1 MTVLIDAPL
10 WPAHGTLWS
19 HLVSDLSLD
28 ELHDF
33 AARAGIAR
41 RAFDLDHYDVP
52 EGRFAELVGLGAV
65 PTDRR
70 ELLRRLSAAGL
81 RVAGHSRSAA
91 KRSALQA
98 RWDASLPGTEEVG
111 SDLLDRWYEPH
122 RSYHGPAHL
131 THVLDS
137 LVVLDPGGTAPRAV
151 ALALW
156 FHDAVHD
163 GRAGD
168 DEAASAAL
176 AGEMLGALGASSSAA
191 STEEAQGPEVA
202 KVATSVERT
211 AARVERTEVA
221 EVQRLVLLTTRHDP
235 APGDH
240 AGALVCDAD
249 LAILG
254 SAPDRYTRY
263 TEQVRREYAHVPDEL
278 FAPVRAEIL
287 EGLLDAGPFFRTPVG
302 AERWEAAARRNVSD
316 EILRL
321 RAGTTTGR

>member
-52 EGRFAELVGLGAV
+52 EARFAELVALGAV

-70 ELLRRLSAAGL
+70 ELVRRLAAAGL
-81 RVAGHSRSAA
+81 RVAGHARGAA
-91 KRSALQA
+91 RRAALQA
-98 RWDASLPGTEEVG
+98 RWDALLPGTPTVG
-111 SDLLDRWYEPH
+111 SALLDRWYEPH
-122 RSYHGPAHL
+122 RAYHGPAHL

-137 LVVLDPGGTAPRAV
+137 LVVLDPDRTAPRAV

-163 GRAGD
+163 GTAVA

-176 AGEMLGALGASSSAA
+176 AGEMLGSLGAK
-191 STEEAQGPEVA
+191 STAVGSTEAQGIEAA
-202 KVATSVERT
+202 KVT
-211 AARVERTEVA
+211 AWVERTEIA
-221 EVQRLVLLTTRHDP
+221 EVQRLVLLTTHHDP
-235 APGDH
+235 AADDH

-249 LAILG
+249 LAILA

-263 TEQVRREYAHVPDEL
+263 TEQVRREYAHVPDEV
-278 FAPVRAEIL
+278 FAPARAEVL
-287 EGLLDAGPFFRTPVG
+287 ARLLDAGPFFRTAVG
-302 AERWEAAARRNVSD
+302 SERWEAAARRNVSD
-316 EILRL
+316 EIVRL
-321 RAGTTTGR
+321 RSHGASR

>member
-52 EGRFAELVGLGAV
+52 EARFAELVALGAV

-70 ELLRRLSAAGL
+70 ELVRRLAAAGL
-81 RVAGHSRSAA
+81 RVAGHARGAA
-91 KRSALQA
+91 KRAALQA
-98 RWDASLPGTEEVG
+98 RWDALLPGTPTVG
-111 SDLLDRWYEPH
+111 AELLDRWYEPH
-122 RSYHGPAHL
+122 RTYHGPAHL

-137 LVVLDPGGTAPRAV
+137 LVVLDPDQTAPRAV

-163 GRAGD
+163 GAAGA

-176 AGEMLGALGASSSAA
+176 VGEMLGALGAR
-191 STEEAQGPEVA
+191 STAVGTAEAQGTQGVKGA
-202 KVATSVERT
+202 AWVES
-211 AARVERTEVA
+211 TEVA
-221 EVQRLVLLTTRHDP
+221 EVQRLVLLTTLHDP
-235 APGDH
+235 APDDY

-249 LAILG
+249 LAILA

-263 TEQVRREYAHVPDEL
+263 TEQVRREYTHVPDEV
-278 FAPVRAEIL
+278 FAPARAEIL
-287 EGLLDAGPFFRTPVG
+287 ERLLDAGPFFRTAVG
-302 AERWEAAARRNVSD
+302 SERWEAAARRNVSD
-316 EILRL
+316 EIVRL
-321 RAGTTTGR
+321 RSHGASR

>member
-52 EGRFAELVGLGAV
+52 EARFAELVALGAV

-70 ELLRRLSAAGL
+70 ELVRRLTTAGL
-81 RVAGHSRSAA
+81 RVAGHARGAA
-91 KRSALQA
+91 KRAALQA
-98 RWDASLPGTEEVG
+98 RWDALLPGTPTVG
-111 SDLLDRWYEPH
+111 SELLDRWYEAH
-122 RSYHGPAHL
+122 RTYHGPAHL

-137 LVVLDPGGTAPRAV
+137 LVVLDPDRTAPRAV

-176 AGEMLGALGASSSAA
+176 AGETLGALDATSSAVG
-191 STEEAQGPEVA
+191 TEEAQSPEVA
-202 KVATSVERT
+202 TQVERT
-211 AARVERTEVA
+211 ATRVERTEVA
-221 EVQRLVLLTTRHDP
+221 EVQRLVLLTTHHDP

-278 FAPVRAEIL
+278 FAPARAEVL
-287 EGLLDAGPFFRTPVG
+287 ERLLDAGPFFRTPVG

-321 RAGTTTGR
+321 RGHGTGR

>member
-52 EGRFAELVGLGAV
+52 EARFAELVTLGAV

-70 ELLRRLSAAGL
+70 ELVRRLTAAGL
-81 RVAGHSRSAA
+81 RVAGHARGAA
-91 KRSALQA
+91 KRAALQA
-98 RWDASLPGTEEVG
+98 RWDALLPGTPTVG
-111 SDLLDRWYEPH
+111 ADLIDRWYEPH
-122 RSYHGPAHL
+122 RTYHGPAHL

-137 LVVLDPGGTAPRAV
+137 LVVIDPDRTAPRAV

-163 GRAGD
+163 GTAGA
-168 DEAASAAL
+168 DESASAAL
-176 AGEMLGALGASSSAA
+176 AGEMLGALGARSTAVG
-191 STEEAQGPEVA
+191 TEEAHGAQVA
-202 KVATSVERT
+202 KV
-211 AARVERTEVA
+211 AARVERTEIA
-221 EVQRLVLLTTRHDP
+221 EVQRLVLLTTHHDP
-235 APGDH
+235 ALDDH

-263 TEQVRREYAHVPDEL
+263 TEQVRREYAHVPDEV
-278 FAPVRAEIL
+278 FAPARAEIL
-287 EGLLDAGPFFRTPVG
+287 ERLLDAGPFFRTAVG
-302 AERWEAAARRNVSD
+302 SERWEAAARRNVSD
-316 EILRL
+316 EIVRL
-321 RAGTTTGR
+321 RGHGASR

>member
-1 MTVLIDAPL
+1 MTVLIDTPL

-52 EGRFAELVGLGAV
+52 ERRFAELVELGAV
-65 PTDRR
+65 HTERR
-70 ELLRRLSAAGL
+70 EIVRRLAASGL
-81 RVAGHSRSAA
+81 RVAGHARGAA
-91 KRSALQA
+91 KRDALQT
-98 RWDASLPGTEEVG
+98 RWDALLPGASAVG
-111 SDLLDRWYEPH
+111 ADLLDRWSEPH
-122 RSYHGPAHL
+122 RSYHGLGHL

-137 LVVLDPGGTAPRAV
+137 LVVLDPERVAPRAV

-156 FHDAVHD
+156 FHDAVHA
-163 GRAGD
+163 GVAGD

-176 AGEMLGALGASSSAA
+176 AGAVLGARL
-191 STEEAQGPEVA
+191 TEG
-202 KVATSVERT
+202 
-211 AARVERTEVA
+211 EVA
-221 EVQRLVLLTTRHDP
+221 EIQRLVLLTAHHSPDP
-235 APGDH
+235 TDH

-263 TEQVRREYAHVPDEL
+263 TEQVRREYAHVPDAL
-278 FAPVRAEIL
+278 FRPARAEVL
-287 EGLLDAGPFFRTPVG
+287 ERLLAGGTLFRTAIG
-302 AERWEAAARRNVSD
+302 SARWEDTARRNLELEVRG
-316 EILRL
+316 LRSS
-321 RAGTTTGR
+321 AHS

>member
-52 EGRFAELVGLGAV
+52 EARFAELVALGAV

-70 ELLRRLSAAGL
+70 ELVRRLTAAGL
-81 RVAGHSRSAA
+81 RVAGHARGAA
-91 KRSALQA
+91 KRAALQA
-98 RWDASLPGTEEVG
+98 RWDALLPGTPTVG
-111 SDLLDRWYEPH
+111 SELLDRWYEPH
-122 RSYHGPAHL
+122 RTYHGPAHL

-137 LVVLDPGGTAPRAV
+137 LVVLDPDRTAPRAV

-163 GRAGD
+163 GTAGA

-176 AGEMLGALGASSSAA
+176 AGEMLGSLGAE
-191 STEEAQGPEVA
+191 STAVGSTEAQGIEAA
-202 KVATSVERT
+202 KVAAWVES
-211 AARVERTEVA
+211 TEIA
-221 EVQRLVLLTTRHDP
+221 EVQRLVLLTTLHDP
-235 APGDH
+235 APDDY
-240 AGALVCDAD
+240 AGALVGDAD

-263 TEQVRREYAHVPDEL
+263 TEQVRREYAHVPDEV
-278 FAPVRAEIL
+278 FAPARAEIL
-287 EGLLDAGPFFRTPVG
+287 ERLLDTGPFFRTAVG
-302 AERWEAAARRNVSD
+302 SERWEAAARRNVSD
-316 EILRL
+316 EIVRL
-321 RAGTTTGR
+321 RSHGASR

>member
-52 EGRFAELVGLGAV
+52 EARFAELVAFGAV

-91 KRSALQA
+91 KRSALQD
-98 RWDASLPGTEEVG
+98 RWDALLPGAAEIGT
-111 SDLLDRWYEPH
+111 DLLDRWYEPH
-122 RSYHGPAHL
+122 RGYHGPGHL

-137 LVVLDPGGTAPRAV
+137 LVVLDPEGTAPRAV

-163 GRAGD
+163 GVAGE

-176 AGEMLGALGASSSAA
+176 AGERL
-191 STEEAQGPEVA
+191 
-202 KVATSVERT
+202 
-211 AARVERTEVA
+211 AARGGAALHPDEVA

-235 APGDH
+235 APDDH

-263 TEQVRREYAHVPDEL
+263 TEQVRREYAHVPDEV
-278 FAPVRAEIL
+278 FAPARAEIL
-287 EGLLDAGPFFRTPVG
+287 GRLLDAGPFFRTAMG
-302 AERWEAAARRNVSD
+302 SERWEAAARRNVAD
-316 EILRL
+316 EIVRL
-321 RAGTTTGR
+321 RGHGTNP

>member
-52 EGRFAELVGLGAV
+52 EARFAELVALGAV

-70 ELLRRLSAAGL
+70 ELVRRLAAAGL
-81 RVAGHSRSAA
+81 RVAGHARGAA
-91 KRSALQA
+91 KRAALQA
-98 RWDASLPGTEEVG
+98 RWDALLPGTPTVG
-111 SDLLDRWYEPH
+111 SELLDRWYEPH
-122 RSYHGPAHL
+122 RTYHGPAHL

-137 LVVLDPGGTAPRAV
+137 LVVLDPDRTAPRAV

-156 FHDAVHD
+156 FHDAVHV
-163 GRAGD
+163 GAAGA

-176 AGEMLGALGASSSAA
+176 AGEMLGALGAR
-191 STEEAQGPEVA
+191 STAVGTAEAQGTQGVKGA
-202 KVATSVERT
+202 AGVES
-211 AARVERTEVA
+211 TEVA
-221 EVQRLVLLTTRHDP
+221 EVQRLVLLTTLHDP
-235 APGDH
+235 APDDY
-240 AGALVCDAD
+240 AGALVGDAD

-263 TEQVRREYAHVPDEL
+263 TEQVRREYAHVPDEV
-278 FAPVRAEIL
+278 FAPARAEIL
-287 EGLLDAGPFFRTPVG
+287 ERLLDTGPFFRTAVG
-302 AERWEAAARRNVSD
+302 SERWEAAARRNVSD
-316 EILRL
+316 EIVRL
-321 RAGTTTGR
+321 RSHGASR

>member
-1 MTVLIDAPL
+1 VTVLIDAPL

-52 EGRFAELVGLGAV
+52 EARFAELVALGAV

-70 ELLRRLSAAGL
+70 ELVRRLAAAGL
-81 RVAGHSRSAA
+81 RVAGHARGAA
-91 KRSALQA
+91 KRAALQA
-98 RWDASLPGTEEVG
+98 RWDALLPGTPTVG
-111 SDLLDRWYEPH
+111 SALLDRWYEPH
-122 RSYHGPAHL
+122 RTYHGPAHL

-137 LVVLDPGGTAPRAV
+137 LVVLDPDRTAPRAV

-156 FHDAVHD
+156 FHDAAHD
-163 GRAGD
+163 GAAGA

-176 AGEMLGALGASSSAA
+176 AGEVLGALGATSTAVGTTEARGTQAA
-191 STEEAQGPEVA
+191 EVA
-202 KVATSVERT
+202 AW
-211 AARVERTEVA
+211 VERTEIA
-221 EVQRLVLLTTRHDP
+221 EVQRLVLLTTHHDP
-235 APGDH
+235 APDDH

-263 TEQVRREYAHVPDEL
+263 TEQVRREYAHVPDEV
-278 FAPVRAEIL
+278 FGPARAEIL
-287 EGLLDAGPFFRTPVG
+287 ERLLDTGPFFRTAVG
-302 AERWEAAARRNVSD
+302 SERWEAAARRNVSD
-316 EILRL
+316 EIVRL
-321 RAGTTTGR
+321 RSHSASR

>member
-52 EGRFAELVGLGAV
+52 EARFAELVALGAV

-70 ELLRRLSAAGL
+70 ELVHRLTAAGL
-81 RVAGHSRSAA
+81 RVAGHARGAA
-91 KRSALQA
+91 KRAALQA
-98 RWDASLPGTEEVG
+98 RWDALLPGTPTVG
-111 SDLLDRWYEPH
+111 ADLIDRWYEPH
-122 RSYHGPAHL
+122 RTYHGPAHL

-137 LVVLDPGGTAPRAV
+137 LVVLDPDGTAPRAV

-156 FHDAVHD
+156 FHDAVHV
-163 GRAGD
+163 GTAGA
-168 DEAASAAL
+168 DESASAAL
-176 AGEMLGALGASSSAA
+176 AGEMLGALGARSTTVG
-191 STEEAQGPEVA
+191 TEEAQGTTDAQGTEAAEVA
-202 KVATSVERT
+202 AW
-211 AARVERTEVA
+211 VERTEIA
-221 EVQRLVLLTTRHDP
+221 EVQRLVLLTTHHDP
-235 APGDH
+235 APDDH

-249 LAILG
+249 LAILA

-263 TEQVRREYAHVPDEL
+263 TEQVRREYAHVPDEV
-278 FAPVRAEIL
+278 FAPARAEIL
-287 EGLLDAGPFFRTPVG
+287 ERLLDAGPFFRTAVG
-302 AERWEAAARRNVSD
+302 SERWEAAARRNVSD
-316 EILRL
+316 EIVRL
-321 RAGTTTGR
+321 RGHGASR

>member
-1 MTVLIDAPL
+1 VTVLIDAPL

-52 EGRFAELVGLGAV
+52 EARFAELVALGAV

-70 ELLRRLSAAGL
+70 ELVRRLTAAGL
-81 RVAGHSRSAA
+81 RVAGHARGAA
-91 KRSALQA
+91 KRAALQA
-98 RWDASLPGTEEVG
+98 RWDALLPGTPTVG
-111 SDLLDRWYEPH
+111 SELLDRWYEPH
-122 RSYHGPAHL
+122 RTYHGPAHL

-137 LVVLDPGGTAPRAV
+137 LVVLDPDRTAPRAV

-163 GRAGD
+163 GTAVA

-176 AGEMLGALGASSSAA
+176 AGEMLGSLGAK
-191 STEEAQGPEVA
+191 STAVGSTEAQGIEAA
-202 KVATSVERT
+202 KVT
-211 AARVERTEVA
+211 AWVERTEIA
-221 EVQRLVLLTTRHDP
+221 EVQRLVLLTTHHDP
-235 APGDH
+235 AADDL

-249 LAILG
+249 LAILA

-263 TEQVRREYAHVPDEL
+263 TEQVRREYAHVPDEV
-278 FAPVRAEIL
+278 FAPARAEIL
-287 EGLLDAGPFFRTPVG
+287 ERLLDAGPFFRTAVG
-302 AERWEAAARRNVSD
+302 SERWEAAARRNVSD
-316 EILRL
+316 EIVRL
-321 RAGTTTGR
+321 RGHCASR

>member
-1 MTVLIDAPL
+1 MTVLIDTPL

-52 EGRFAELVGLGAV
+52 ESRFAELVTLGAV
-65 PTDRR
+65 HTDRR
-70 ELLRRLSAAGL
+70 ELLRRLGAAGL

-91 KRSALQA
+91 KRSALQS
-98 RWDASLPGTEEVG
+98 RWDLLLPGTEAVG
-111 SDLLDRWYEPH
+111 ADLLDRWYEPH
-122 RSYHGPAHL
+122 RSYHGPGHL

-137 LVVLDPGGTAPRAV
+137 LVVLDPAGTATRAV

-163 GRAGD
+163 GVAGE

-176 AGEMLGALGASSSAA
+176 VGEELRARG
-191 STEEAQGPEVA
+191 
-202 KVATSVERT
+202 RT
-211 AARVERTEVA
+211 GLQPDEVA

-235 APGDH
+235 TPDDH

-254 SAPDRYTRY
+254 SAPDRYARY
-263 TEQVRREYAHVPDEL
+263 TEQVRREYAHVPDEV
-278 FAPVRAEIL
+278 FAPARAEIL
-287 EGLLDAGPFFRTPVG
+287 GRLLEAGPVFRTRVG
-302 AERWEAAARRNVSD
+302 SERWEAAARRNVSD

-321 RAGTTTGR
+321 RGGAPRS